1 MIINVGGR
9 TDIVNYY
16 TPWLINRLNEEY
28 VITRNPYNHNQ
39 LTRYDLSPSK
49 VDAII
54 FCSKNYKPI
63 LEHMPMIEKK
73 YSLFCYYTITAYDK
87 TIEPKVPDIDE
98 SIETLKDLS
107 HIIGKEKIS
116 WRYDP
121 ILLTEK
127 YSIDEHF
134 KCFEYITSKV
144 HKYISFS
151 VFSFV
156 DMYNKVFK
164 NMPEILEFKEDEK
177 HQILTGLIKIANKYN
192 MPLQSCAVSNE
203 YEKYGIRKSGC
214 VTSKILEDSNNIT
227 FKKIKHRGMRNG
239 CTCLPWR
246 DIGEYDT
253 CLNGCKYCYANK
265 RPDIAEKKYRKH
277 NPKSPILI
285 GNVNKMDKINNAKQ
299 SSFLKFDSKQQRLI

>member
-16 TPWLINRLNEEY
+16 TPWLVNRLKEEY
-28 VITRNPYNHNQ
+28 VFTRNPYNPHHI
-39 LTRYDLSPSK
+39 TKYDLSPSK

-63 LEHMPMIEKK
+63 LEDMQNISNK
-73 YSLFCYYTITAYDK
+73 YSLFCYYTITAYDEK
-87 TIEPKVPDIDE
+87 IEPKVPDIDE
-98 SIETLKDLS
+98 SIETLKELS
-107 HIIGKEKIS
+107 NIVGKEKVS

-127 YSIDEHF
+127 YSIDKHF
-134 KCFEYITSKV
+134 ECFKYIASKL
-144 HKYISFS
+144 HDYISFS

-156 DMYNKVFK
+156 DMYNKVYK
-164 NMPEILEFKEDEK
+164 NMPEIIELTDEEKE
-177 HQILTGLIKIANKYN
+177 QILTGLIKIANKFD

-203 YEKYGIRKSGC
+203 YEEYGIRKSGC
-214 VTSKILEDSNNIT
+214 VTSKILEESNDII
-227 FKKIKHRGMRNG
+227 FKKVKHGGIRNG
-239 CTCLPWR
+239 CMCMSWR

-265 RPDIAEKKYRKH
+265 RPDIAEKKYKKH
-277 NPKSPILI
+277 DPKSPILI
-285 GNVNKMDKINNAKQ
+285 GHVNKKDKINKAKQ
-299 SSFLKFDSKQQRLI
+299 SSFLKIDSKQQRLI